1 MAFTPGTWNKLPSNC
16 SRSYSLTY
24 SRCAAYGTVSFQACL
39 DWVTTA
45 TKSCIGWAT
54 QAIQTCISWA
64 SQTIQSCAQWAQ
76 QSSSSCCDWWPCS
89 WACDVIV
96 TIISWVC
103 AVFAIVVT
111 VFCVLFAVIVI
122 VVCVL
127 FMIIVTVACAIWA
140 VLVYIFCIFWSV
152 ISIIFCI
159 SNANGGTAFLLTDG
173 TVMMQERGNVFGAG
187 ASTRRWWKLTP
198 DGSGSYTNGSWSRLA
213 DSNQDR
219 LYFASAVLADGR
231 VIVCGGEYSD
241 ASGSFSQ
248 DDTNTCEIY
257 DPVADSWS
265 TIPAPT
271 STANPA
277 TTWTNVGDSPCTVL
291 PDGTFL
297 IASFNTT
304 DVAKFDPT
312 TNTWSALAARAVS
325 ASEESFVLM
334 PDSTIASASC
344 NQPTKTIVYDI
355 ATDSWANDN
364 ALPTDVTGQI
374 PGDVNEIGPGLL
386 RYDGTAFF
394 VGGNQNTAIYNPGA
408 RVKWTNGPAIPSP
421 DGGKTQLGVLDGPG
435 AILPNGNIL
444 VGAGPLS
451 NPGNFNS
458 PDSYFEFDGAVFNPT
473 AAPPNNDCAT
483 YLTRL
488 LLLPTGDI
496 MFARE
501 DDASFYAYH
510 SDAAVPQDSF
520 RPVIQT
526 CPASFAPGDT
536 IQVSGTQFNGLS
548 QATAYGDDSQAAT
561 NYPLV
566 RLTDANNGV
575 RYCRTFNHN
584 AAGPGGTTIAS
595 MGVATG
601 ALVVTTN
608 AAIPSDLASGNYN
621 LEVVA
626 NGIASQP
633 FAVTV
638 SQGTGRKGG
647 K

>member
-1 MAFTPGTWNKLPSNC
+1 MAFTPGTWIKLPSNC

-24 SRCAAYGTVSFQACL
+24 QRCAAYGTVSFKACL

-54 QAIQTCISWA
+54 QAIQTCVQWA
-64 SQTIQSCAQWAQ
+64 SQAIQSCAQWAQ
-76 QSSSSCCDWWPCS
+76 QTSSHCCDWWPCS
-89 WACDVIV
+89 WLCDIIV
-96 TIISWVC
+96 TVISWVC
-103 AVFAIVVT
+103 AVVVIVVT

-127 FMIIVTVACAIWA
+127 FLIIVTVACAIWA
-140 VLVYIFCIFWSV
+140 VLVYVFCALWSIV
-152 ISIIFCI
+152 SIIFCI
-159 SNANGGTAFLLTDG
+159 SNADGGTAFLLTDG
-173 TVMMQERGNVFGAG
+173 SIMMQERFSAFGQSVSA
-187 ASTRRWWKLTP
+187 RRWWKLTP
-198 DGSGSYTNGSWSRLA
+198 DGSGSYASGSWSRLA

-277 TTWTNVGDSPCTVL
+277 TTWTQVGDSPCTVL

-297 IASFNTT
+297 MASFSTT

-312 TNTWSALAARAVS
+312 TNTWSVLSARTVSS

-334 PDSTIASASC
+334 PDNSIASVSC
-344 NQPTKTIVYDI
+344 NNPTQTIVYDI
-355 ATDSWANDN
+355 ATDTWANGN
-364 ALPTDVTGQI
+364 ALGTDITGQI
-374 PGDVNEIGPGLL
+374 PGAVNEIGPALL

-394 VGGNQNTAIYNPGA
+394 VGGNQNTAIYNPAA

-421 DGGKTQLGVLDGPG
+421 DGGQTQLGTIDGPG

-444 VGAGPLS
+444 AGAGPLS

-458 PDSYFEFDGAVFNPT
+458 PVSYFEFDGAVFNPT
-473 AAPPNNDCAT
+473 AAPPNNNCAT

-488 LLLPTGDI
+488 LLLPNGDVF
-496 MFARE
+496 FARE
-501 DDASFYAYH
+501 DDSSFYAYH

-548 QATAYGDDSQAAT
+548 QGTAYGDDSQAAT

-566 RLTDANNGV
+566 RLKDANGGV
-575 RYCRTFNHN
+575 HYCRTVNHS

-608 AAIPSDLASGNYN
+608 AAIPSDVAPGNYN

-638 SQGTGRKGG
+638 SQKGG
-647 K
+647 RGGK